1 MIRIGLLPT
10 TLLVV
15 LAANGCGP
23 SGAGDAASP
32 TETLE
37 IPDARERFEIRKRL
51 IQKRLDGVLLPAMRA
66 HDIDLW
72 LVFSRE
78 HHTDPILSEIGGGWG
93 GCAQCLSLLRPG
105 R

>member
-32 TETLE
+32 TRDTR
-37 IPDARERFEIRKRL
+37 D
-51 IQKRLDGVLLPAMRA
+51 
-66 HDIDLW
+66 
-72 LVFSRE
+72 S
-78 HHTDPILSEIGGGWG
+78 
-93 GCAQCLSLLRPG
+93 G
-105 R
+105 RQGAL